1 MRDVPDY
8 YTTLSNAIANA
19 MKALDRGDPLSAK
32 MLLKQGRFQAEEQ
45 YLAATGGKLLSEE
58 DGE

>member
-1 MRDVPDY
+1 MRDLPDY

-32 MLLKQGRFQAEEQ
+32 MLLKQGRF
-45 YLAATGGKLLSEE
+45 
-58 DGE
+58 

>member
-1 MRDVPDY
+1 MRDLPDY

-32 MLLKQGRFQAEEQ
+32 MLLKQGRRQALQ
-45 YLAATGGKLLSEE
+45 TGYITITYRLTKHIH
-58 DGE
+58 